1 MNRLAAIALA
11 AALAGCSSRYELPED
26 PEPGPAA
33 SQEQNQEIARLVATL
48 GAEDPKARA
57 DASARLEEHGLAA
70 VPWLFAGAEDTDPE
84 RAQASREVLGRFRK
98 KTWEISP
105 PTDEEFVARLQR
117 SVKPGHPL
125 RVFAFWW
132 VARIASVEEARRTIP
147 DPAPWLKDEDPEVRR
162 YAAVLHIRFG
172 MDVRRLAD
180 VLPDALEQI
189 LRSRGKLEEWEE
201 VLISFCAAT
210 FEEAELVKVRMD
222 LRDFVEKAR
231 RHDESLAWWEV
242 RAFFRRAG
250 PAAEPLLR
258 DILLNEEPGELRRLA
273 AVSYGPGA
281 RTAPLLAA
289 WKAGP
294 NDDLAIA
301 LGNSGRAE
309 PAPDLLRLLSAS
321 KPGAMD
327 RWAAELALERATG
340 KWLGDASD
348 ETDAAVAR
356 WRAAIE
362 GGSKNIHL
370 SLACEDG
377 GAFLATEGGDG
388 VWQVGVGPLDQN
400 RIVRIVPGWAVFHAQ
415 ALDPST
421 AAADLLAAWRLNNSA
436 YLLLLDFMAMGDE
449 SARPR
454 AERMIARALAAA
466 AGTPPEPTLEAT
478 VAVIRDIRDALNK
491 RDRVLLTDA
500 SAPEVERR
508 LAARRLAF
516 GGPED
521 AAAVASFAASNPS
534 PEARASAYLTLFQI
548 GDETAFLALAAHAAD
563 QEAKIVYGGFPDSA
577 ACLLL
582 RIRFIEER
590 GLEECD
596 ANGFDPEKW
605 ARTVRAA
612 FGSK

>member
-11 AALAGCSSRYELPED
+11 AALAGCRSSYELPEE

-33 SQEQNQEIARLVATL
+33 SPEENQEIVQLVATL
-48 GAEDPKARA
+48 GAEDPKARTG
-57 DASARLEEHGLAA
+57 ASARLEEIGLAA
-70 VPWLFAGAEDTDPE
+70 VPWLFAGAEDSDPE
-84 RAQASREVLGRFRK
+84 RAQASREVLARFRRK
-98 KTWEISP
+98 SWETTP
-105 PTDEEFVARLQR
+105 PTDEEFVVRLQR
-117 SVKPGHPL
+117 SVRTGHSL

-132 VARIASVEEARRTIP
+132 VARIARVEEARRTIP
-147 DPAPWLKDEDPEVRR
+147 DPGVWLRDDDPEVRR

-180 VLPDALEQI
+180 LLPDALEQI
-189 LRSRGKLEEWEE
+189 LRSRGELEEWEE
-201 VLISFCAAT
+201 VLISLCAAT

-222 LRDFVEKAR
+222 LRDFVRKAR
-231 RHDESLAWWEV
+231 SADESLAWWEV
-242 RAFFRRAG
+242 RSFFRRAG

-258 DILLNEEPGELRRLA
+258 DILLNEEPGDLRRLA
-273 AVSYGPGA
+273 AVSYGPGS

-289 WKAGP
+289 WKTGP

-301 LGNSGRAE
+301 LGNSGRPE
-309 PAPDLLRLLSAS
+309 PAPELVRLLAAS
-321 KPGAMD
+321 KPDSLD

-348 ETDAAVAR
+348 KTDAAAAR
-356 WRAAIE
+356 WRAAVE

-370 SLACEDG
+370 SIACDDG
-377 GAFLATEGGDG
+377 GAFLATEGGESL
-388 VWQVGVGPLDQN
+388 WEVGVGPLDQN
-400 RIVRIVPGWAVFHAQ
+400 RIVRIVPGWAVFHAP

-436 YLLLLDFMAMGDE
+436 YLLLLDFMAMGSE

-466 AGTPPEPTLEAT
+466 AGTQPGPTLEAT
-478 VAVIRDIRDALNK
+478 VEVIREVRDPLNK
-491 RDRVLLTDA
+491 RDRGLLADS
-500 SAPEVERR
+500 SAPEEERR

-516 GGPED
+516 GGAED
-521 AAAVASFAASNPS
+521 ASALAAFAASKPS
-534 PEARASAYLTLFQI
+534 PASRAAAYLTLFQI
-548 GDETAFLALAAHAAD
+548 GDETAFLALAANAAD
-563 QEAKIVYGGFPDSA
+563 QEAKIMYGGFPDSA

-582 RIRFIEER
+582 RVRFIEER

-596 ANGFDPEKW
+596 ANERDPEKW

-612 FGSK
+612 FAKK